1 MGVSGSNKV
10 IVAGL
15 LSAFATACG
24 GDPAA
29 EAPVTVKPGLYEA
42 SLSGRGN
49 SPFFMA
55 APTSLEKRV
64 CVTADEAEH
73 FPQMYA
79 RKYLAMEGACGGPLA
94 ERAGNRISGKV
105 VCPFERG
112 SVTGELTTEFE
123 GTVSAE
129 AVAVEAVSK
138 LAITGG
144 EGDKRARIENSALAK
159 DGVDLQLDIRR
170 VGDC

>member
-1 MGVSGSNKV
+1 MRVSGLKIV
-10 IVAGL
+10 VAGL
-15 LSAFATACG
+15 LCALAACG

-29 EAPVTVKPGLYEA
+29 EAPITVTPGLYEA
-42 SLSGRGN
+42 SLTGRGN

-55 APTSLEKRV
+55 APAALDKRV
-64 CVTADEAEH
+64 CVTADEAQH

-112 SVTGELTTEFE
+112 SVIGELTTEFD

-144 EGDKRARIENSALAK
+144 DGDKRARIEDSALAK
-159 DGVDLQLDIRR
+159 DGVDLKLDIRR